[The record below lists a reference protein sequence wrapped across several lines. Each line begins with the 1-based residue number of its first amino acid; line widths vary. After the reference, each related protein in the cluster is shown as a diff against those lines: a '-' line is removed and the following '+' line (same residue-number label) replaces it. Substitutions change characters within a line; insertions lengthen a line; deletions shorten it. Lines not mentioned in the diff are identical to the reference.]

1 MLTISQTDPRP
12 MYQQIVEQICHRVA
26 VGGWSAGQELP
37 SIRALAVELK
47 VSVITVK
54 RAYFELEHA
63 GVIVTRQ
70 GRGTFV
76 AENAELGASL
86 TGEEIDQHLHAAVDR
101 ARLLG
106 WDAEALQARL
116 REIWSRTR
124 EESK

>member
-12 MYQQIVEQICHRVA
+12 MYLQIVEQVRHRVA
-26 VGGWSAGQELP
+26 VGGWSPGQELP

-76 AENAELGASL
+76 AENAELGAML

-106 WDAEALQARL
+106 WDDDALLARL
-116 REIWSRTR
+116 RQIWAGRR
-124 EESK
+124 KEPE